1 MLAVMGPLLVL
12 GGAHYYLHDQ
22 LVYQQA
28 RNARLAR
35 EVTSLNRELGELVRL
50 RPLIHRTLPRYEVV
64 RQLSAGLGDTAA
76 RLAAIGNLTPAGV
89 AVSAVQRTGTRW
101 RLGAE
106 ASTAEQGAALVRRL
120 EQEAPRIGLRIT
132 TRPQPQTG
140 AGTVRFVVE
149 LEEAGR
155 PALPGLGAD

>member
-1 MLAVMGPLLVL
+1 MGSRYPSLLL
-12 GGAHYYLHDQ
+12 C
-22 LVYQQA
+22 
-28 RNARLAR
+28 
-35 EVTSLNRELGELVRL
+35 
-50 RPLIHRTLPRYEVV
+50 
-64 RQLSAGLGDTAA
+64 AA
-76 RLAAIGNLTPAGV
+76 
-89 AVSAVQRTGTRW
+89 TRCW